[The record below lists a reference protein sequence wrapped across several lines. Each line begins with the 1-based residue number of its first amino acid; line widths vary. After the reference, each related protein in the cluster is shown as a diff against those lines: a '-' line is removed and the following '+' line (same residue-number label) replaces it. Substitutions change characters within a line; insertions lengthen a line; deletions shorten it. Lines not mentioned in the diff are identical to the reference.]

1 MVAAPGARRG
11 ELATMLD
18 AAAAH
23 LEDAIDMLG
32 RRSSGL
38 SLGAAARHIDDG
50 LAPVT
55 ELVRHARSEESPL
68 PEPLRIAM
76 SRLRTADLELAELS
90 RGALSIVPPASE
102 RLDAQAILLGCWA
115 DSARTVAAWIV
126 AGADM
131 P

>member
-1 MVAAPGARRG
+1 
-11 ELATMLD
+11 
-18 AAAAH
+18 
-23 LEDAIDMLG
+23 
-32 RRSSGL
+32 
-38 SLGAAARHIDDG
+38 
-50 LAPVT
+50 
-55 ELVRHARSEESPL
+55 
-68 PEPLRIAM
+68 M

>member
-1 MVAAPGARRG
+1 
-11 ELATMLD
+11 MLD

-23 LEDAIDMLG
+23 LEDAIEMLG
-32 RRSSGL
+32 RRSSGM
-38 SLGAAARHIDDG
+38 SLGAAARHVDDA
-50 LAPVT
+50 LAPVAA
-55 ELVRHARSEESPL
+55 LVRQARSEEHPL

-102 RLDAQAILLGCWA
+102 QLDAQAIQLRCWA
-115 DSARTVAAWIV
+115 DSARTVAAWLA
-126 AGADM
+126 AGAGT